1 MQRSL
6 KIAVVICSLV
16 ALGSTGCNNDKRTDQ
31 MEAVTAVPVK
41 VAEVA
46 RGDISKVVSLT
57 GDIEPWRHVDIVPDL
72 PGKVAKIYVKEGD
85 RVRQGQLLAEL
96 DTRTAKLQLEQA
108 EAGLAVAQAN
118 FHSASRDWERM
129 QNLHKKGTLSPQQY
143 EKAQLAYEAAKAQ
156 LQQAKAALNLAKHQL
171 EVSIMK
177 APFNG
182 IITGKNINE
191 GEYINPAM
199 GGMRPQGSSVVTL
212 MDLSK
217 VKIEAHVSERD
228 VGKIHIG
235 QKANITVDAYP
246 GKKFHGEVSNINP
259 AADPMTRSFAVE
271 ITVANPEMKL
281 RAGMFARVE
290 IVTAERK
297 NVLLIP
303 VDGILSKG
311 SKSYAFVVENG
322 KARKR
327 PLQLGLQ
334 EGSMVQVVSG
344 LQEGEKIITIGK
356 EMVKDGTEV
365 AIQGGENQ

>member
-1 MQRSL
+1 L
-6 KIAVVICSLV
+6 WGCSNK
-16 ALGSTGCNNDKRTDQ
+16 SKQETGET
-31 MEAVTAVPVK
+31 TTVPVK
-41 VAEVA
+41 
-46 RGDISKVVSLT
+46 ISKVQRGNITESYSFT
-57 GDIEPWRHVDIVPDL
+57 GNIQPWKEVNIVPDL
-72 PGKVAKIYVKEGD
+72 PGKVARIYVEVGD
-85 RVRQGQLLAEL
+85 RVEQGQILAEL

-217 VKIEAHVSERD
+217 VKIEVHVSERD

-246 GKKFHGEVSNINP
+246 GRRFHGEVSNINP

>member
-1 MQRSL
+1 MQRNIITGFGL
-6 KIAVVICSLV
+6 TILLIAGLWGCSNK
-16 ALGSTGCNNDKRTDQ
+16 SKQETG
-31 MEAVTAVPVK
+31 ETATVPVK
-41 VAEVA
+41 
-46 RGDISKVVSLT
+46 ISKVQRGNITESYSFT
-57 GDIEPWRHVDIVPDL
+57 GNIQPWKEVNIVPDL
-72 PGKVAKIYVKEGD
+72 PGKVARIYVEVGD
-85 RVRQGQLLAEL
+85 RVEQGQILAEL

-217 VKIEAHVSERD
+217 VKIEVHVSERD

-246 GKKFHGEVSNINP
+246 GRRFHGEVSNINP

>member
-1 MQRSL
+1 MQRNIIIGIGL
-6 KIAVVICSLV
+6 TIFLIAGLWGCSNK
-16 ALGSTGCNNDKRTDQ
+16 SKQETGET
-31 MEAVTAVPVK
+31 TTVPVK
-41 VAEVA
+41 
-46 RGDISKVVSLT
+46 ISKVQRGNITESYSFT
-57 GDIEPWRHVDIVPDL
+57 GNIQPWKEVNIVPDL
-72 PGKVAKIYVKEGD
+72 PGKVARIYVEVGD
-85 RVRQGQLLAEL
+85 RVEQGQILAEL

-217 VKIEAHVSERD
+217 VKIEIHVSERD